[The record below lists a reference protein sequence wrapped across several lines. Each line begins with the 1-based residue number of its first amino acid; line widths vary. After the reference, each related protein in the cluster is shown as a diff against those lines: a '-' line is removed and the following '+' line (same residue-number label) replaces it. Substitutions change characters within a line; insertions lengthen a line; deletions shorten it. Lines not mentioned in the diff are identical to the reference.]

1 MDARRFSPRQGRR
14 VEKSRWRSGPASRSG
29 VGAEAGC
36 VSFGYLFFAQAKKSN
51 SLPEGERKP
60 WLQLLLPKPK
70 PKPVPM
76 PVPVPVQSFRPPS
89 ARERTLTSHSAVE
102 RLFFACAK
110 KGGPKKAHPA
120 YAPSARCAPGPLRCR
135 DFSTIHPCIV
145 EKRRASCTSPRA
157 GSCPSAPS
165 LRKGPGRAKA
175 EATAKTTAKAKATPP
190 QPSPCL
196 RQREGARATATA
208 AAASAGL
215 VPQAEDQPE
224 QHELYGVVTTINRPQ
239 LSAALGKLV
248 VDAEAGRDHAETGHQ
263 AA

>member
-1 MDARRFSPRQGRR
+1 MDARRFSPRQGCR

-51 SLPEGERKP
+51 SLPEGERKLLLL
-60 WLQLLLPKPK
+60 LQLQLQRQPRSRSRSRSRSKA
-70 PKPVPM
+70 
-76 PVPVPVQSFRPPS
+76 F
-89 ARERTLTSHSAVE
+89 ARLRRASTP
-102 RLFFACAK
+102 FFACAK

-120 YAPSARCAPGPLRCR
+120 YAPSARRAPGPLRCR

-145 EKRRASCTSPRA
+145 EKRRASCTSPHA

-175 EATAKTTAKAKATPP
+175 EATAKAKATAEATAKAKATPP

-208 AAASAGL
+208 TAATTGL
-215 VPQAEDQPE
+215 MLQAEDQAE

-239 LSAALGKLV
+239 LSAALGKLI
-248 VDAEAGRDHAETGHQ
+248 VDAEAGRDHPEAGHQ
-263 AA
+263 PA